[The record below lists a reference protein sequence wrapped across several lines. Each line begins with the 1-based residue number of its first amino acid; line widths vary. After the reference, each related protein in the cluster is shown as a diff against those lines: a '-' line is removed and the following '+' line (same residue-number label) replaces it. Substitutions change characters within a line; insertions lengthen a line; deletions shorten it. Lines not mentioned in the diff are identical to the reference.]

1 MSTNDTGNAPFLC
14 NVDFCTLGMFIID
27 EIEFEAP
34 KPPVKNIIGGAGAY
48 AVVGARM
55 VAGKEHSQ
63 SVNWIVDAGS
73 DFPVEMRQI
82 ISSWDTS
89 CILRESS
96 ERLTTRAWNRY
107 GPNEKRD
114 FRYLTP
120 KLRLHHSSLSDS
132 QVFSKTFH
140 MVCSPERCCQI
151 IEGILQRRERISQRK
166 EVEQPIAERRPIFV
180 WEPVPDLC
188 RPEELPMFYK
198 ALKQVD
204 VVSPNDLELANMFG
218 NESWNARNGGD
229 QAIAD
234 DIVKSGIGQDGNGML
249 VVRAGKDGCYAF
261 SRDLSLHIPAYHG
274 ANVVD
279 PTGAGNAFLGALAQS
294 LVSNDTKP
302 LRVVRSTLGESVEW
316 ASIANSWGEQGRIP
330 VALICATVAA
340 SFVIEQVGMPNIS
353 HSDGGEESW
362 NGESYTERI
371 RLYTKQLAHNFAKAS
386 EIQKRNSI
394 A

>member
-1 MSTNDTGNAPFLC
+1 MSMNDPGNASFLC

-27 EIEFEAP
+27 DIEFEAP
-34 KPPVKNIIGGAGAY
+34 KPPVKNIIGGAGPY
-48 AVVGARM
+48 AAVGARM

-63 SVNWIVDAGS
+63 AVSWIIDAGV
-73 DFPVEMRQI
+73 DFPEEIRRI

-89 CILRESS
+89 CVLRESS
-96 ERLTTRAWNRY
+96 ERLTTRAWNGY

-120 KLRLHHSSLSDS
+120 KLRLDHSSLSES

-140 MVCSPERCCQI
+140 MVCGPERCCQI
-151 IEGILQRRERISQRK
+151 IEGIFQRRERISQRK
-166 EVEQPIAERRPIFV
+166 EVERSIAERRPFFV

-188 RPEELPMFYK
+188 RPEALPMFYK

-218 NESWNARNGGD
+218 NKSWNVSNSGD
-229 QAIAD
+229 RAIAD

-261 SRDLSLHIPAYHG
+261 SRDLSLHIPAYHA

-279 PTGAGNAFLGALAQS
+279 PTGAGNAFLGALAQA
-294 LVSNDTKP
+294 LVSNDRKP
-302 LRVVRSTLGESVEW
+302 HRVVMSTLGESAEW
-316 ASIANSWGEQGRIP
+316 TSIVNSWGEQGRIP
-330 VALICATVAA
+330 AALICATVAA
-340 SFVIEQVGMPNIS
+340 SFVIEQVGMPIIS
-353 HSDGGEESW
+353 YSDGGEESW

-371 RLYTKQLAHNFAKAS
+371 RVYTKQLAHNFSKAL
-386 EIQKRNSI
+386 EIQK
-394 A
+394 

>member
-1 MSTNDTGNAPFLC
+1 MSTNHTGNAAFLR

-34 KPPVKNIIGGAGAY
+34 KPPVKNIIGGAGSY
-48 AVVGARM
+48 AAVGARM
-55 VAGKEHSQ
+55 VAGREHSQ
-63 SVNWIVDAGS
+63 SVSWIVDAGS
-73 DFPVEMRQI
+73 DFPVEIRQI

-96 ERLTTRAWNRY
+96 ERLTTRAWNCY
-107 GPNEKRD
+107 GPNEKR
-114 FRYLTP
+114 
-120 KLRLHHSSLSDS
+120 
-132 QVFSKTFH
+132 VFSKTFH

-166 EVEQPIAERRPIFV
+166 EVEQSIAERRPIFV

-218 NESWNARNGGD
+218 NKSWNVSNSGD
-229 QAIAD
+229 RAIAD

-261 SRDLSLHIPAYHG
+261 SRDLSLHIPAYRG
-274 ANVVD
+274 VNVVD

-294 LVSNDTKP
+294 LVINDRKP
-302 LRVVRSTLGESVEW
+302 LRVVTSTLGGSGEW
-316 ASIANSWGEQGRIP
+316 ASIVNSWGEQGRIP
-330 VALICATVAA
+330 AALICATVAA

-353 HSDGGEESW
+353 YSDGGEESW

-386 EIQKRNSI
+386 EIQK
-394 A
+394 